1 MSVIAYLQRFVPGGP
16 SLGLN
21 QSLTDSATRK
31 YGLDRGIVFASGVSI
46 KIEQSGKRIVWW
58 TGLQVLN
65 SVNIVRKLE
74 SLVTEAMSTRR
85 DMVECWQ
92 VHTRKT
98 LLAAN
103 KTEVHVMPTGRGKT
117 AMVCLRERTPE

>member
-1 MSVIAYLQRFVPGGP
+1 MSRLARTKGGP

-21 QSLTDSATRK
+21 RSLTDSAPRK
-31 YGLDRGIVFASGVSI
+31 YGLYRGIVFASGVSI

-65 SVNIVRKLE
+65 SVNIVTKLE

-98 LLAAN
+98 PLGCEQDRSSRHA
-103 KTEVHVMPTGRGKT
+103 HRTGQNRNG
-117 AMVCLRERTPE
+117 VP